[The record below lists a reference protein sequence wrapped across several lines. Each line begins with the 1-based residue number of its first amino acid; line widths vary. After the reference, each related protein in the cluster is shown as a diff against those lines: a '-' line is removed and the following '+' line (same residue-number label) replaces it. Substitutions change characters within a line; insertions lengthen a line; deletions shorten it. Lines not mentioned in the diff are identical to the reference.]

1 MRHALCPEGNIMKIF
16 NRKYRKPDD
25 ISDLFLAN
33 YPGRSHFAEAFRTLR
48 TNIQFSF
55 MEKDLGSILIT
66 SAGEE
71 EGKTSAVANL
81 AYTMAQA
88 GKAVLMVDAD
98 LRKPILSRLVS
109 SDNSPGLSGIITDV
123 FGFEIKRGSL
133 KDLTVSDLFRLLTFQ
148 KKTGQLHLTEATEK
162 VDLLFLQGEL
172 KEIHWLTRPEGRKLA
187 NSLVKNG
194 IVKKEDLERALVRHK
209 AMARRLGFTLL
220 NMGLLKEDEL
230 VNILNVHMTEGLRT
244 ALQFTKGE
252 YVFNELD
259 KSDFEHA
266 SFDPVDFHKL
276 YNQAVAGREEL
287 NFIKN
292 RIEPAIIKT
301 AEENLFLLPSGKAPH
316 NPSEMLASARLPFL
330 INLLKRRFDLI
341 VIDSPPILPTSDA
354 LLLAPHAD
362 GVVLVTR
369 SGMINKEMVKKA
381 ADQLRQTGANLI
393 GVALN
398 AVDIN
403 RESYYRNYY
412 KYYSKYYGEDD

>member
-1 MRHALCPEGNIMKIF
+1 MQG
-16 NRKYRKPDD
+16 D
-25 ISDLFLAN
+25 ISELFLAN
-33 YPGRSHFAEAFRTLR
+33 YSTRSHFAEAFRTLR

-55 MEKDLGSILIT
+55 MEKELRSILIT
-66 SAGEE
+66 SAGQE

-81 AYTMAQA
+81 SYTMAQA
-88 GKAVLMVDAD
+88 GKTVLMVDAD
-98 LRKPILSRLVS
+98 LRKPTLSRLVS
-109 SDNSPGLSGIITDV
+109 SNNSPGLSGIITDV
-123 FGFEIKRGSL
+123 FGFEVDKGSL
-133 KDLTVSDLFRLLTFQ
+133 KDLSVSDLFRLLTFQ
-148 KKTGQLHLTEATEK
+148 KKTGRLHLTEGTEK

-187 NSLVKNG
+187 NFLFHNG
-194 IVKKEDLERALVRHK
+194 LVKKEDIERAVARHK
-209 AMARRLGFTLL
+209 AMDRRLGVTLL

-230 VNILNVHMTEGLRT
+230 VNILNVHMMEGLRT
-244 ALQFTKGE
+244 ALQFNKGE

-287 NFIKN
+287 YFLKN
-292 RIEPAIIKT
+292 KIDPAIVKT
-301 AEENLFLLPSGKAPH
+301 TEENLFLLPSGTSPP
-316 NPSEMLASARLPFL
+316 NPSEILASARLAFL
-330 INLLKRRFDLI
+330 INFLKRRFDLI

-369 SGMINKEMVKKA
+369 SGMINKEMIKKA
-381 ADQLRQTGANLI
+381 ADHLRQAGANLI

-412 KYYSKYYGEDD
+412 QYYSKYYEEDT